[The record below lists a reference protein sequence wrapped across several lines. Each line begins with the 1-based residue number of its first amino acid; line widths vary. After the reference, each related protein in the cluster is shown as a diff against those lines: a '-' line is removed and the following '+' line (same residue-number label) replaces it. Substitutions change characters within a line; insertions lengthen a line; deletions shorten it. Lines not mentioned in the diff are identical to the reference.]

1 MLLPGHDTV
10 TSHVYRAMRI
20 VLVSDSH
27 LAASAPAFNAN
38 WLAAKAFAARAGA
51 DLTVHL
57 GDITLDGAR
66 DSTQHAFALTA
77 CGEWPT
83 LLRFLPGN
91 HDVGDNPPSPGA
103 TADEPLDLA
112 LLAQYRRQ
120 FGPDRWRLPAENW
133 LVLGLNAQL
142 LGSDTAAEAEQW
154 AWLDS
159 ELAAAARK
167 PIALFIH
174 KPLFLDDPGAASPP
188 LIRYVPLEPRRRLL
202 ERLARVELRLVV
214 SGHTHQYLD
223 RIIDGV
229 RHIWV
234 PSTAFII
241 PDDKQD
247 RVGEKLT
254 GLGLLDL
261 TPTGSRF
268 DLVCPEGM
276 ARHDITKLGIKM

>member
-1 MLLPGHDTV
+1 
-10 TSHVYRAMRI
+10 MRI
-20 VLVSDSH
+20 VLVTDSH
-27 LAASAPAFNAN
+27 LATSAPAFNDN
-38 WLAAKAFAARAGA
+38 WLAAKAFAARARA
-51 DLTVHL
+51 DLTLHL

-66 DSTQHAFALTA
+66 DSTQHTFALAA

-83 LLRFLPGN
+83 PLRFLPGN
-91 HDVGDNPPSPGA
+91 HDIGDNPPSPGTIA
-103 TADEPLDLA
+103 EEPLDLP
-112 LLAQYRRQ
+112 LLAQYRKQ
-120 FGPDRWRLPAENW
+120 FGPDHWRLPAQDW
-133 LVLGLNAQL
+133 LMLGLNAQL
-142 LGSDTAAEAEQW
+142 LGSGTAAEAEQW
-154 AWLDS
+154 AWLDN

-167 PIALFIH
+167 PVALFIH
-174 KPLFLDDPGAASPP
+174 KPLFLDDPGAASAP
-188 LIRYVPLEPRRRLL
+188 LIRYVPVEPRQRLL
-202 ERLARVELRLVV
+202 KLLARVELRLVV

-223 RIIDGV
+223 RVIDGV

-261 TPTGSRF
+261 TPTGFRF

-276 ARHDITKLGIKM
+276 ARHDITKLGITM